1 MYNKV
6 SKLNMRIRSI
16 LCNASTPVWTNKYIK
31 CTWRIRNM
39 YSIDISELK
48 LEIFIIK
55 TSNLLIK
62 TMWLVNYRRIN
73 IILNNIIKSK

>member
-62 TMWLVNYRRIN
+62 TMWLVKYRRIN
-73 IILNNIIKSK
+73 IILNNIIKNK